1 MRHAKEP
8 NSKEPSYAQVNDDII
23 RTLLVTGPRYYLAL
37 GTALL
42 VSIGCFLLPW
52 FYQLKT
58 GIGLSGMN
66 QPNVWGSY
74 LANFI
79 FWIGLS
85 HSGTLLSAVLHITQS
100 SWRNAIY
107 RSAEAMTLFSLITA
121 ALFVFVHLGRPWF
134 IHWTLPYPNQMELWP
149 NFRSPLLYDVTAIT
163 AYLTASSLFLYIG
176 ALPDFAATRD
186 RVCGWRKNL
195 YSLLSLGWRGTDME
209 WHRLGIAYTFLA
221 VLVIPL
227 AVSVHSVVSWDF
239 ALSIVPGLHHT
250 VFAPYFVVGA
260 IYSGTAGIVTMMFF
274 LRKYF
279 SLEDY
284 ITPVHFN
291 NLGKLLLLLSLLWTY
306 INGLE
311 IFTGWYSGSSAQIET
326 LNYKLFGYYAP
337 MFWSMILFCTFL
349 PLVLIAKKVRT
360 SLVPML
366 IISIFINI
374 GMYFERLLILAT
386 SLSRKYLPDY
396 WGFYTP
402 SLLEVSIFIGSLGV
416 FISFFLIFV
425 KIVPSVSIYEVK
437 QTLDSQE
444 DSPEDSQDDSPDDSA
459 DGRN

>member
-1 MRHAKEP
+1 MLRSKEAGH
-8 NSKEPSYAQVNDDII
+8 KEPSYAQINDDII
-23 RTLLVTGPRYYLAL
+23 RTLLVTGPRYYITLAS
-37 GTALL
+37 ALL
-42 VSIGCFLLPW
+42 ISIGCFLLPW

-121 ALFVFVHLGRPWF
+121 SLFVFVHLGRPWF

-163 AYLTASSLFLYIG
+163 AYLTTSTLFLYIG

-186 RVCGWRKNL
+186 RVSGWRKNL
-195 YSLLSLGWRGTDME
+195 YSLLSLGWRGTDLE

-284 ITPVHFN
+284 ITPTHFN

-311 IFTGWYSGSSAQIET
+311 IFNGWYSGSSAQIET

-337 MFWSMILFCTFL
+337 MFWSMILFCAIL
-349 PLVLIAKKVRT
+349 PLVLIAKRVRT

-366 IISIFINI
+366 IISVFINI

-402 SLLEVSIFIGSLGV
+402 SLLEVSILIGSLGV

-437 QTLDSQE
+437 QTLDS
-444 DSPEDSQDDSPDDSA
+444 PEDSPDDSA
-459 DGRN
+459 DGRD